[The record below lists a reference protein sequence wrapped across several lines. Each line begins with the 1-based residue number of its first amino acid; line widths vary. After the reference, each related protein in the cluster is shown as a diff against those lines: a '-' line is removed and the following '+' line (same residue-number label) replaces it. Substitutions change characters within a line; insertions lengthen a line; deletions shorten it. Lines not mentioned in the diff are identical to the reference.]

1 MGCLT
6 LYFVHLRLYSYIM
19 ITHIRVAS
27 QQLEQPR
34 FESPKELVSWMGA
47 IQAQEYEMAKW
58 AIGIRLRSSSLE
70 TVNEALYKGDIL
82 RTHVM
87 RPTWHFVAAED
98 IRWMLMLSSERIKA
112 AVMSYAKGH
121 FGKIEKTLF
130 TRCLD
135 QIGKILEGY
144 KSLTKQ
150 EVTAELQKS
159 GILPTIDH
167 VNLFLT
173 WGEVEGIVC
182 SGIDKGKKTTYALLD
197 ERVPPTRELCREEAL
212 ARLAS
217 RYFQSHSPAQLQD
230 FVWWSGL
237 TATECRLA
245 INLIKTELMTE
256 TFDSREYFI
265 HQSWKGKNES
275 EPVLRL
281 LPAFDEYLISYKN
294 RTDVLPLEHHPKAF
308 NRFGTFYPVI
318 LYNGKIIGNQ
328 TISYDEILNSVSVN
342 HQGVLHD
349 QYIISD
355 FFRKY
360 SGTNLQDSLLSGRYY
375 LDYSLDNNNQLI
387 DAIEG
392 HFDLYVGDKTILNI
406 RMEAYYLEEMVEN
419 SEKGYAETNREF
431 NEKVSLWDS
440 FINFFS

>member
-1 MGCLT
+1 
-6 LYFVHLRLYSYIM
+6 M

-245 INLIKTELMTE
+245 INLIKTELITE

-275 EPVLRL
+275 KPVLRL

-318 LYNGKIIGNQ
+318 LYNGKIIGNWSRSIKKN
-328 TISYDEILNSVSVN
+328 TIQIEM
-342 HQGVLHD
+342 
-349 QYIISD
+349 D
-355 FFRKY
+355 FFEKKPRIPVK
-360 SGTNLQDSLLSGRYY
+360 LIQ
-375 LDYSLDNNNQLI
+375 QAEAQI
-387 DAIEG
+387 DAFYRG
-392 HFDLYVGDKTILNI
+392 LLYRPALQC
-406 RMEAYYLEEMVEN
+406 R
-419 SEKGYAETNREF
+419 EK
-431 NEKVSLWDS
+431 
-440 FINFFS
+440 

>member
-70 TVNEALYKGDIL
+70 KVNEALYKGDIL

-245 INLIKTELMTE
+245 INLIKAE

-318 LYNGKIIGNQ
+318 LYNGKIIGNWSRSIKKN
-328 TISYDEILNSVSVN
+328 TIQIEM
-342 HQGVLHD
+342 
-349 QYIISD
+349 D
-355 FFRKY
+355 FFEKKPRIPVK
-360 SGTNLQDSLLSGRYY
+360 LIQ
-375 LDYSLDNNNQLI
+375 QAEAQI
-387 DAIEG
+387 DAFYRG
-392 HFDLYVGDKTILNI
+392 LSHRPALQC
-406 RMEAYYLEEMVEN
+406 R
-419 SEKGYAETNREF
+419 EK
-431 NEKVSLWDS
+431 
-440 FINFFS
+440 

>member
-82 RTHVM
+82 RT

-245 INLIKTELMTE
+245 INLIKTELITE

-275 EPVLRL
+275 KPVLRL

-318 LYNGKIIGNQ
+318 LYNGKIIGNWSRSIKKN
-328 TISYDEILNSVSVN
+328 TIQIEM
-342 HQGVLHD
+342 
-349 QYIISD
+349 D
-355 FFRKY
+355 FFEKKPRIPVK
-360 SGTNLQDSLLSGRYY
+360 LIQ
-375 LDYSLDNNNQLI
+375 QAEAQI
-387 DAIEG
+387 DAFYRG
-392 HFDLYVGDKTILNI
+392 LSHRPALQC
-406 RMEAYYLEEMVEN
+406 R
-419 SEKGYAETNREF
+419 EK
-431 NEKVSLWDS
+431 
-440 FINFFS
+440 

>member
-217 RYFQSHSPAQLQD
+217 RYFCLLYTSDAAD
-230 FVWWSGL
+230 
-237 TATECRLA
+237 
-245 INLIKTELMTE
+245 EL
-256 TFDSREYFI
+256 
-265 HQSWKGKNES
+265 
-275 EPVLRL
+275 
-281 LPAFDEYLISYKN
+281 
-294 RTDVLPLEHHPKAF
+294 
-308 NRFGTFYPVI
+308 
-318 LYNGKIIGNQ
+318 
-328 TISYDEILNSVSVN
+328 
-342 HQGVLHD
+342 
-349 QYIISD
+349 
-355 FFRKY
+355 
-360 SGTNLQDSLLSGRYY
+360 
-375 LDYSLDNNNQLI
+375 
-387 DAIEG
+387 
-392 HFDLYVGDKTILNI
+392 
-406 RMEAYYLEEMVEN
+406 
-419 SEKGYAETNREF
+419 
-431 NEKVSLWDS
+431 
-440 FINFFS
+440 